1 MTENTSYETSVV
13 SMRTAIAVVCR
24 KYGLDEKDVL
34 EMFEAFD
41 CVAPEQRT
49 KTITTCTSLV
59 KNMLD
64 NKIIRQ
70 QKDSSELME
79 LNQKSHCTRQQI

>member
-1 MTENTSYETSVV
+1 MTENTNCESSIV
-13 SMRTAIAVVCR
+13 SMETAIAVVCR

-41 CVAPEQRT
+41 CVAPEQKA
-49 KTITTCTSLV
+49 KTITTCTLLV

-64 NKIIRQ
+64 NKIIEKR
-70 QKDSSELME
+70 
-79 LNQKSHCTRQQI
+79 

>member
-1 MTENTSYETSVV
+1 MTENASYETSVV
-13 SMRTAIAVVCR
+13 SMETAIAVVCR

-41 CVAPEQRT
+41 CVAPEKKI

-64 NKIIRQ
+64 NKIIEKR
-70 QKDSSELME
+70 
-79 LNQKSHCTRQQI
+79 